1 MVTETL
7 LLTLF
12 GAGAGLVLGLWT
24 SNALAAIRLPGDLP
38 VRFDFRLDGRVL
50 VYTAALSLLT
60 SLVVGVASA
69 IRVAG
74 ADAMHVLRGARRLLP
89 AHPHRIRG
97 FLVLSQISCC
107 IVLLSVAGVFVRS
120 LFEARRADLGFRP
133 EGVLNFQMD
142 VGQLGYTETRGRAFF
157 ADVERQI
164 RSIPGVRYASFAFTV
179 PMGYVRASASVEAEG
194 QAVDRDSRIVA
205 GTNMVSAEYF
215 ETMGIPIVR
224 GRRINDADDEHSP
237 PVAVVNQRLA
247 DVLWPG
253 QDPVGRRMRS
263 DGRSIEVVGVAR
275 TGKYQF
281 LFEEPQPYVYVP
293 IAQAYSGLRV
303 LQICASAPLD
313 VVGPAVER
321 AIRALEP
328 NLTLYDVQTMT
339 RALDSGPGFFP
350 IRVGAVAAA
359 AFGLLAF
366 ALAIVGLY
374 GVTSYLASQ
383 RTHEIGIRLA
393 IGATRGQ
400 IVRLVAQDGST
411 LVLLGVALGLVATLA
426 CSRVISRFLFSVP
439 AHDPLTL
446 LSVTL
451 VLTVVALLAC
461 IIPAWRFARLDPTI
475 ALRSE

>member
-1 MVTETL
+1 V
-7 LLTLF
+7 
-12 GAGAGLVLGLWT
+12 
-24 SNALAAIRLPGDLP
+24 
-38 VRFDFRLDGRVL
+38 
-50 VYTAALSLLT
+50 
-60 SLVVGVASA
+60 
-69 IRVAG
+69 
-74 ADAMHVLRGARRLLP
+74 
-89 AHPHRIRG
+89 
-97 FLVLSQISCC
+97 SQIACC
-107 IVLLSVAGVFVRS
+107 LVLLSVAGVFVRS
-120 LFEARRADLGFRP
+120 LLDARRADLGFRP

-157 ADVERQI
+157 AEVERRI
-164 RSIPGVRYASFAFTV
+164 RSIPGVRHASFAFTV
-179 PMGYVRASASVEAEG
+179 PMGYVRASASVEAED
-194 QAVDRDSRIVA
+194 QAVDRDGRLVA

-215 ETMGIPIVR
+215 ETMGIRIVR
-224 GRRINDADDEHSP
+224 GRGISNADDEHSP

-247 DVLWPG
+247 DILWPNQG
-253 QDPVGRRMRS
+253 PVGRRFRS
-263 DGRSIEVVGVAR
+263 DGRSTEVVGVAGN
-275 TGKYQF
+275 GKYQF
-281 LFEEPQPYVYVP
+281 LFEDPQPYIYVP
-293 IAQAYSGLRV
+293 IAQEYSGLRV
-303 LQICASAPLD
+303 LQIRASAPQE

-321 AIRALEP
+321 AIAALEP
-328 NLTLYDVQTMT
+328 HLALYDVQTMT

-359 AFGLLAF
+359 AFGILAF

-400 IVRLVAQDGST
+400 IVRLVAQDGSA
-411 LVLLGVALGLVATLA
+411 LVLLGTAVGLLATLA
-426 CSRVISRFLFSVP
+426 CSRVLSRFLFGMP